1 MAVLSNFSIIS
12 SGMGIGY
19 PAITLTL
26 LTTTA
31 NDNVVLN
38 DSQASWFGVYKYH
51 AIHCFILCNLCV
63 FDFLSF

>member
-26 LTTTA
+26 LTTPT

-38 DSQASWFGVYKYH
+38 DSQASWFGV
-51 AIHCFILCNLCV
+51 
-63 FDFLSF
+63 